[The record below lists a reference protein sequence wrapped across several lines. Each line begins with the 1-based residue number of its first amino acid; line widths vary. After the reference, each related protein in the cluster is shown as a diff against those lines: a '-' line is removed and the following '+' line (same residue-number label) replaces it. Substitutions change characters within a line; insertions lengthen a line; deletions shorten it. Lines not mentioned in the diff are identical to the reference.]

1 MDKKD
6 AESLKRWQ
14 NNNEELRKYNERL
27 RINLLKG
34 VNLIMNL
41 EQFVNRK
48 VTVTYRN
55 GETATGI
62 LESYKNSRD
71 YPYKFINRCF
81 GKKGQIL
88 IDQQCPYDIVK
99 IELVKDLNSSVERE
113 LVKEKTQIDLS
124 CGPIEN
130 LIEQLQQLQA
140 AGYKEIEWDLEC
152 GECAIRYRP
161 ETDDELAKRMKE
173 LQKQEEKERK
183 KVESRRKLY
192 EELKKEFDPTP

>member
-1 MDKKD
+1 MAMTNEQILD
-6 AESLKRWQ
+6 AYLYLKGT
-14 NNNEELRKYNERL
+14 
-27 RINLLKG
+27 LLKG

-99 IELVKDLNSSVERE
+99 IELVKYLNSSVERE

-140 AGYKEIEWDLEC
+140 AGYKEIGWDLEC

-173 LQKQEEKERK
+173 LQKQVDEEKERK

-192 EELKKEFDPTP
+192 EELKKEFNPAP

>member
-1 MDKKD
+1 MAMTNEQILD
-6 AESLKRWQ
+6 AYLNLKGT
-14 NNNEELRKYNERL
+14 
-27 RINLLKG
+27 LLKG

-62 LESYKNSRD
+62 LESYKVFKD

-81 GKKGQIL
+81 GKKGENIL
-88 IDQQCPYDIVK
+88 IDQRPYDIVD

-130 LIEQLQQLQA
+130 LIEQLEQLQA
-140 AGYKEIEWDLEC
+140 AGYKEIEWDLDC

-161 ETDDELAKRMKE
+161 ETDDELAERMKE